1 MVDKK
6 KNYKELPIGGL
17 ILDAGNSKNYKTGE
31 WRSKRPIF
39 HKDKCKNCL
48 SCFVMC
54 PDGAIVVK
62 DGKVVEIN
70 YDFCKGC
77 GICAN
82 QCNFNALEM
91 KNEDE
96 FE

>member
-1 MVDKK
+1 
-6 KNYKELPIGGL
+6 
-17 ILDAGNSKNYKTGE
+17 
-31 WRSKRPIF
+31 
-39 HKDKCKNCL
+39 
-48 SCFVMC
+48 MC